1 MEVSSNHLVMD
12 DAVWLFDIRQGVDAR
27 LLS

>member
-1 MEVSSNHLVMD
+1 MEVFSSRLVTD
-12 DAVWLFDIRQGVDAR
+12 GAVWLFDIRQGVVAR